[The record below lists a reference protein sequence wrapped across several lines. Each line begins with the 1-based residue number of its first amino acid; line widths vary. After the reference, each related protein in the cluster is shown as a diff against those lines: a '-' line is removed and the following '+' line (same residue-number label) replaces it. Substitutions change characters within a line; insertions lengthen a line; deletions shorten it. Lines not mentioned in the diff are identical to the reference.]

1 MREERS
7 VSSSEQY
14 IKKSNRRL
22 LFIGLGIGLLFLIV
36 AGLLSQRQKAA
47 PEESVI
53 SYELNDFERRN
64 RATGDIASFPG
75 ATAELTA
82 EPASVNMD
90 NVILGSNAEALIT
103 LTAKNAPIVFLGREL
118 AEAQQDGFMLEGSCQ
133 PNTTIETGKN
143 CIVRVLWNPASLR
156 QIQNTLTIRWRE
168 DSPSVF
174 QEQSLTIP
182 LRGQS
187 TDSKDCV
194 ICEDVRAEAAKKP
207 RLAAGLNGEIFEMES
222 DGTVLVDGNVITPT
236 ANGLLIKDGMIVG
249 IEMPKKI
256 PMSIDNKII
265 GSIDEAQNVISPEG
279 EKLGRLLGDD
289 TIVDSS
295 LNVLGAAIPV
305 VSVMD
310 DEGRVIAKMREDGAV
325 VDATD
330 TVVGR
335 PLVDGSVV
343 DLEGARIG
351 TLRPWGLVINF
362 SGDVIGGIVPD
373 GTISTSRGA
382 PNVIQDGSVVNAAN
396 QTVATIKPSGLAVSS
411 QGELIGAVVPMGVA
425 VGASCQSLGTI
436 QINGQVKDQYEQ
448 IIGKVLLDGSVVD
461 ADGNE
466 LGASVAQGLVIN
478 EKGVVLGFVNSEG
491 KAVDAKGAVIGCVNP
506 DGTISAGKKQIG
518 AVMEKGRVVGSRCR
532 IIGSVYPD
540 GSVVSDVFEAI
551 GRVRADKYVANAN
564 GRLIGAVV
572 PRGTAIAEGCRLLGL
587 ITLQGQVVDPMGM
600 TVGCVTASRE
610 VVNAEYEVIGAVAPK
625 GLVVDNSGKVIGRI
639 RLDGKVV
646 NKEGRVIGCI
656 NPDGSVTPLNGAKFD
671 GAHIL
676 DKNASGVILDANGEP
691 TGWSLVGNTAYDA
704 SAQAVGKL
712 QPNGWV
718 LNARGSLIG
727 IVHPDGVIFSADGL
741 ILGRYSKQ
749 TGMAVNQNGD
759 RFGRVLPDMTVVN
772 GDKTAILGVMIPD
785 QTAFM
790 DLNGVYIGTMRIDG
804 MLKNAADELVGAIK
818 ADGSVVDRS
827 GKMVAMRI
835 PSGRVLN
842 ALGREIGTVSAKGDV
857 LSAGKT
863 KIGRVLGNGLAVS
876 NDDRVLGIVSADIA
890 LPIGVDGLL
899 GSVGYDGSVLD
910 KSGRRIGSVSP
921 FGPVLGSD
929 GKLLGQLVRIGSYVN
944 ADNRLIGW
952 SSFGAEVLAA
962 DGSAIA
968 DILPGGMAF
977 NRDDKLVGSLIPRG
991 TVVDEAGRF
1000 LNRVSPTA
1008 GVLNAS
1014 TEVIGTFKA
1023 SPYLFGEKQGISGRL
1038 LKPGVA
1044 VDSEGKLIGWTR
1056 YDGMI
1061 EKGATL
1067 VGRVGLDNRVISP
1080 EGAVLGVYVPV
1091 GTLAVGNGEMLGLV
1105 DTDGYVVSL
1114 RGERQGQV
1122 MAPDLVAADGKIV
1135 GRLLLHTDMTAPMFK
1150 GGMAGQTAADGRVT
1164 EVRGGRQTGTLAATG
1179 FVSDMSKTIS
1189 GGLVPVGL
1197 PLSPTLSVLGQSLMT
1212 GDVVSASMTV
1222 DTAAFNKALF
1232 SARGSLAGYMAEPT
1246 TFINRNGALIG
1257 YSSGRSAIVDRA
1269 GKKVAEQMCFGSAL
1283 SSDNLWAGGAL
1294 PGGQAVT
1301 DDAIDIGTVSADGVV
1316 MGKDNEVMGRALTD
1330 GSVAGVLDR
1339 TTFTTM
1345 PYIGKVV
1352 KQGLPFSYRN
1362 EVIGR
1367 TTMAGDVVDAAAKKL
1382 FRILDDGTILG
1393 TDTPLV
1399 GAVLSFNTAVNN
1411 KGELLGTLTGNG
1423 AVLRPDGS
1431 QSGKIAVNGVVKGAH
1446 VLEMFG
1452 AIIPE
1457 SLVVNDCKVVGQT
1470 GFDGQ
1475 VITGRGD
1482 VAGRIQTSK
1491 WAVDT
1496 QGRQIGRVVRFGPVM
1511 SPEGDYLGRTLPDST
1526 VVDLNG
1532 VNMGCARNDGSVVD
1546 NAGNLVGHVVERGL
1560 VVDENGNILGRVK
1573 ANGDVVDAEGRVIG
1587 KVLGDGKG
1595 TVVDNDGKVLG
1606 RVITPDEEVVLGE
1619 DGRVTGTLSRDGKYR
1634 DAEGNVVFEVDEDGR
1649 ITKDGREIG
1658 FVRDGKLYDT
1668 KGNESDGTFLVGLDG
1683 SYIGMVSGCDIVNE
1697 NGDKIAKIYADG
1709 TIRDLTGQLYASING
1724 EMLLN
1729 PKGEPMGKLVGLTT
1743 RLDKC
1748 GVASGGQGQS
1758 SGRRIFIGDK
1768 TFEVTPTGSLVDK
1781 SGTIVGYMGED
1792 GRPYSLDD
1800 RLLTNLSRDGR
1811 QRPNLEQKMEVHPE
1825 QIDQM
1830 QQLLAQRR
1838 QNMRKGITSLH
1849 RLLPDGKTLAR
1860 AKPKQDADW
1869 GLPRIVSSYPVD
1881 MSRMILK
1888 DKAIPAVLV
1897 RAIDS
1902 RYTDVPVTAIVERH
1916 IYAEEGRNIIIP
1928 AGSRLIGQA
1937 EANQGENRVAKLEIT
1952 WSRLIRPDGAAFQFQ
1967 ATSGDAQGR
1976 GGVAAYLD
1984 EQLLKKYGKP
1994 LLSSAITS
2002 AVSMLMATNDKVS
2015 TDENGTKTQSSI
2027 SEAASDS
2034 RESFIDSMSQIF
2046 NQLLNEATEIPVVV
2060 YVPAGTRL
2068 TVFSNEDLWLR
2079 MESDDERDYEEEY
2092 GAPSTMAQGTSGG
2105 NWEAG
2110 RSQEVMNGAASIGMT
2125 GQAIGSAAMAPT
2137 TEGQYYDPA
2146 LSVNNPS
2153 TGASLPGAQPAQIM
2167 KPAANGNGTQPIYN
2181 GQNSGVAT
2189 QPSLNRVA
2197 QPVLPQNSAGS
2208 NSGKMF

>member
-22 LFIGLGIGLLFLIV
+22 LLIGLGIGLLFLIIV
-36 AGLLSQRQKAA
+36 GVLSNRQTAA
-47 PEESVI
+47 PEETAI
-53 SYELNDFERRN
+53 SYEIDDFERRN
-64 RATGDIASFPG
+64 RAPGEIATFAG
-75 ATAELTA
+75 ATAELVA
-82 EPASVNMD
+82 EPSAVSMD
-90 NVILGSNAEALIT
+90 GVILGSNAEAIIT
-103 LTAKNAPIVFLGREL
+103 VTAKNAPIVFLGREL
-118 AEAQQDGFMLEGSCQ
+118 AEAQQDGFVLEGTCQ
-133 PNTTIETGKN
+133 PNTSLAVDKSCVI
-143 CIVRVLWNPASLR
+143 RVLWNPVSLR

-174 QEQSLTIP
+174 QEQTLTIP
-182 LRGQS
+182 LKAQS

-194 ICEDVRAEAAKKP
+194 ICEDVRAEAEKKP
-207 RLAAGLNGEIFEMES
+207 RLATGLNGEIFEMED
-222 DGTVLVDGNVITPT
+222 DGTVVVDGEVLTPT
-236 ANGLLIKDGMIVG
+236 ENGLLIKDGMIVG
-249 IEMPKKI
+249 IETPKKI
-256 PMSIDNKII
+256 PMSIDNKIL

-289 TIVDSS
+289 TIVDAS

-310 DEGRVIAKMREDGAV
+310 NDGRVIAKMREDGAV

-330 TVVGR
+330 NVVGR

-343 DLEGARIG
+343 DLEGNRIG

-362 SGDVIGGIVPD
+362 AGDVIGGIVPD
-373 GTISTSRGA
+373 GTISNNQGGSK
-382 PNVIQDGSVVNAAN
+382 VIQDGRVVNAAN
-396 QTVATIKPSGLAVSS
+396 QTVATIKPSGLAVNS
-411 QGELIGAVVPMGVA
+411 QGELISAVVPTGVA
-425 VGASCQSLGTI
+425 VGAACQSLGTI
-436 QINGQVKDQYEQ
+436 LLNGQVKDQYEQ
-448 IIGKVLLDGSVVD
+448 IVGKVLLDGSVVD
-461 ADGNE
+461 ANGDE
-466 LGASVAQGLVIN
+466 LGASVSQGLVIN
-478 EKGVVLGFVNSEG
+478 EKGAILGFVNSEG

-506 DGTISAGKKQIG
+506 DGTVSAGKKQIG
-518 AVMEKGRVVGSRCR
+518 AVMDKGRVVGTRCR

-540 GSVVSDVFEAI
+540 GSVVNDLFEAI

-587 ITLQGQVVDPMGM
+587 ITLQGEVVDPMG
-600 TVGCVTASRE
+600 TAVGCVTASHE
-610 VVNAEYEVIGAVAPK
+610 VVNADYEVIGAVAPK

-646 NKEGRVIGCI
+646 SKDGRVVGCI
-656 NPDGSVTPLNGAKFD
+656 NPDGTVTPLNGAKFE
-671 GAHIL
+671 GARVL
-676 DKNASGVILDANGEP
+676 DKNNEGVVLDANGEP
-691 TGWSLVGNTAYDA
+691 TGWTIVGGTAYDTA
-704 SAQAVGKL
+704 AQPVGKL

-718 LNARGSLIG
+718 LNTRGNLVG

-749 TGMAVNQNGD
+749 TGMAINQNGD
-759 RFGRVLPDMTVVN
+759 RFGRVLPDGTVVN
-772 GDKTAILGVMIPD
+772 GDKTTILGIMIPD
-785 QTAFM
+785 KTSFM
-790 DLNGVYIGTMRIDG
+790 DLNGVYVGTMRIDG

-842 ALGREIGTVSAKGDV
+842 VLGQEVGTVSAKGDV
-857 LSAGKT
+857 LSSGKT
-863 KIGRVLGNGLAVS
+863 KIGRILGNGLAVS
-876 NDDRVLGIVSADIA
+876 NDDRVLGIVYPDIA
-890 LPIGVDGLL
+890 LPIGAEGLL

-910 KSGRRIGSVSP
+910 KSGRRVGSISP
-921 FGPVLGSD
+921 FGPVLGSE
-929 GKLLGQLVRIGSYVN
+929 GKLIGQLVRVGSYVN
-944 ADNRLIGW
+944 RDNQLLGW
-952 SSFGAEVLAA
+952 SSFAGEVLAPDGTIVA
-962 DGSAIA
+962 DVLPDAIA
-968 DILPGGMAF
+968 I
-977 NRDDKLVGSLIPRG
+977 NRNDQLVGSLIPRG
-991 TVVDEAGRF
+991 IAVDEMGHF

-1008 GVLNAS
+1008 HVLNAS
-1014 TEVIGTFKA
+1014 TETIGSFKA

-1044 VDSEGKLIGWTR
+1044 VDNDGKLLGWTR

-1061 EKGATL
+1061 EKGNVV
-1067 VGRVGLDNRVISP
+1067 VGRVGLDNRVISQ
-1080 EGAVLGVYVPV
+1080 EGAILGVYVPI
-1091 GTLAVGNGEMLGLV
+1091 GTIAVGNGQTLGLV
-1105 DTDGYVVSL
+1105 DTEGYVVNL
-1114 RGERQGQV
+1114 RGERQGQI

-1135 GRLLLHTDMTAPMFK
+1135 GRLLLNTDLTNAIVK
-1150 GGMAGQTAADGRVT
+1150 GGVMGKVAADGRV
-1164 EVRGGRQTGTLAATG
+1164 VQLSGGRLLGSLAATG
-1179 FVSDMSKTIS
+1179 FVSDANMSIT
-1189 GGLVPVGL
+1189 GGLAPVGL
-1197 PLSPTLSVLGQSLMT
+1197 PLAPTLNVLGQSLMT
-1212 GDVVSASMTV
+1212 GDVVKGSLTV
-1222 DTAAFNKALF
+1222 DAATFNKALF
-1232 SARGSLAGYMAEPT
+1232 SAKGELAGYVAEPT

-1283 SSDNLWAGGAL
+1283 TTENLWAGAAL
-1294 PGGQAVT
+1294 PVGQAVT
-1301 DDAIDIGTVSADGVV
+1301 DDAIDIGTVAADGAVL
-1316 MGKDNEVMGRALTD
+1316 GKDNEIMGRALTD

-1352 KQGLPFSYRN
+1352 KQGLPIDYHN
-1362 EVIGR
+1362 KVIGR
-1367 TTMAGDVVDAAAKKL
+1367 TTMSGDVVDAASKKL

-1393 TDTPLV
+1393 VDTPLV
-1399 GAVLSFNTAVNN
+1399 GSVLSFNTAVND
-1411 KGELLGTLTGNG
+1411 KGHFLGTLTGDG
-1423 AVLRPDGS
+1423 TVVRPDGS
-1431 QSGKIAVNGVVKGAH
+1431 VSGTIAVNGAVKGEN
-1446 VLEMFG
+1446 VLEVFG

-1475 VITGRGD
+1475 IVTGRGD
-1482 VAGRIQTSK
+1482 IAGRIQVSK
-1491 WAVDT
+1491 WGVDA

-1511 SPEGDYLGRTLPDST
+1511 SPKGDYLGRTLPDST

-1546 NAGNLVGHVVERGL
+1546 NTGNVIGHVVERGL
-1560 VVDENGNILGRVK
+1560 VIDENGNILGRVK
-1573 ANGDVVDAEGRVIG
+1573 ANGDIVDAEGRVIG

-1595 TVVDNDGKVLG
+1595 TVVDNDGNVIG
-1606 RVITPDEEVVLGE
+1606 RVVSPDEEVILGE
-1619 DGRVTGTLSRDGKYR
+1619 DGRVKGTLGLDRKFR
-1634 DAEGNVVFEVDEDGR
+1634 DAEGNVIFEVDEDGR
-1649 ITKDGREIG
+1649 LLRDGREIG
-1658 FVRDGKLYDT
+1658 HVRDGKIYDPN
-1668 KGNESDGTFLVGLDG
+1668 GNEADGTFLVGLDG

-1724 EMLLN
+1724 EDLLN
-1729 PKGEPMGKLVGLTT
+1729 AKGEPMGKLVGLTT
-1743 RLDKC
+1743 NLEKC
-1748 GVASGGQGQS
+1748 GVSSAGQGQA

-1811 QRPNLEQKMEVHPE
+1811 QRPNLDKKMEVYPE

-1838 QNMRKGITSLH
+1838 QNMRKGITSLQ

-1860 AKPKQDADW
+1860 AKPKKDVDW

-1902 RYTDVPVTAIVERH
+1902 RYTSVPVTAIVERH

-1937 EANQGENRVAKLEIT
+1937 EANQGETRVAKLEIT

-1994 LLSSAITS
+1994 LLSSVITS
-2002 AVSMLMATNDKVS
+2002 TVSMLIATNDEVS
-2015 TDENGTKTQSSI
+2015 TDENGTKTQSSV

-2046 NQLLNEATEIPVVV
+2046 NQLLEESTEIPVVV

-2079 MESDDERDYEEEY
+2079 MESDDERDYEEQY
-2092 GAPSTMAQGTSGG
+2092 GAPSTTIQGSSMGS
-2105 NWEAG
+2105 WEAG
-2110 RSQEVMNGAASIGMT
+2110 RAQEVMGGAASIGAT
-2125 GQAIGSAAMAPT
+2125 GQAIGSAAL

-2153 TGASLPGAQPAQIM
+2153 TGASLPGAQPSVSTTPDGAT
-2167 KPAANGNGTQPIYN
+2167 AQPIYN
-2181 GQNSGVAT
+2181 GQSHNASGS
-2189 QPSLNRVA
+2189 SLNRVA
-2197 QPVLPQNSAGS
+2197 QPVLPQASASGS
-2208 NSGKMF
+2208 SSGKMF